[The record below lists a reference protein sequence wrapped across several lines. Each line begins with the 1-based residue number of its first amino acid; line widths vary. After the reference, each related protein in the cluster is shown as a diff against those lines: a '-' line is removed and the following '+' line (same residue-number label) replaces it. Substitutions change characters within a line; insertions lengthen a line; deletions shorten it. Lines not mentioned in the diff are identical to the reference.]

1 MRRSTLFVIGSIVLT
16 VAIVTLLGLMLTEL
30 RKGQPAIV
38 YFNPGVVDGNMR
50 QGEVTKTDKYVTIR
64 SDAHGEE
71 VFTWNQIRYISEKN
85 VPTSKKLDQVV
96 DLIDFLS
103 KLGIAVTI
111 GLFVIGL
118 YQYRQAQKWEREKF
132 LAAAVKEF
140 MEVKSAKNARQMLD
154 SLALYQ
160 DGRWI
165 ELFPQAETLKER
177 KVFVS
182 NEEIYKALTT
192 TPHKDLERNDD
203 RAVTIRDSFD
213 AFLSYMT
220 TFAHYIEQD
229 LITEDA
235 LSAHLGYWIELLG
248 PKGKLSAKYKSRIFR
263 YAREYGLDDIE
274 DLIQRHQKRSVW
286 ERTVGR
292 LLRDG

>member
-1 MRRSTLFVIGSIVLT
+1 MRRNTLLVIGSILVVL
-16 VAIVTLLGLMLTEL
+16 AILTLLGLMLTEL

-38 YFNPGVVDGNMR
+38 YFNPGVVDGNTR

-71 VFTWNQIRYISEKN
+71 VFTWNQIRYISERN
-85 VPTSKKLDQVV
+85 APTSKKLDQVV
-96 DLIDFLS
+96 DLIDLLS

-182 NEEIYKALTT
+182 NQEIYNALTT
-192 TPHKDLERNDD
+192 TPHKDLEKNDD

-248 PKGKLSAKYKSRIFR
+248 PKGKLSAKYKNRIFK

-274 DLIQRHQKRSVW
+274 DLIQRHHKRSVW
-286 ERTVGR
+286 QRTVGR
-292 LLRDG
+292 WSGDG